1 LDHQD
6 SAQEG
11 EVNEPG
17 FFRRPGLLLPAVLA
31 PVAETLAVRLQ
42 GPAGSAA
49 LGPQVTAPPPLDL
62 FHDLRWISVFHNSW
76 ITLAL
81 ELSAMVVLRSLW
93 VAWAVHRSWPSDG
106 DRAGAN
112 PLPSLLAS
120 ARRVAIF
127 YSIAILL
134 FVPWVIVLAGQA
146 ISHVSFL
153 FFAALPPA
161 LALAAV
167 LPRGAASHA
176 AGKLWA
182 WRPTLRSAGWVL
194 ASFVWLSAAG
204 AVTATAPLPLAVLA
218 AAAAGLANAR
228 AWFGVVRDIATGTER
243 RSLPALAPAL
253 VASIFA
259 VTVGGTAIGLAVTAG
274 HGGQLG
280 AVGPPPAARPGEHP
294 VLLAAGLHS
303 RFSPVPPLDLPGGYV
318 GWRFSYRGM
327 DARGRPLPYGPEATQ
342 QSLAATATLM
352 ARQVHELHDA
362 YHEPVTLV
370 AESEGALVAR
380 TYLLKFYRPASHDVD
395 RLITLDMPSGVAG
408 VYFPPRGQQ
417 GWGVGTGWG
426 LRGLSNLLGAIAP
439 MHLSADSPLMREVLD
454 CRSTLSQQ
462 AASPPPPGVT
472 EVQVEA
478 LADWVDPP
486 PAAPPGVPTY
496 VIASTHGGLVKSA
509 QVQELIRGIIDGD
522 ASGSSGVSGR
532 LAQVVGATARPWLLP
547 TLPADLGPQPACAGA

>member
-1 LDHQD
+1 MRD
-6 SAQEG
+6 A
-11 EVNEPG
+11 G
-17 FFRRPGLLLPAVLA
+17 FFRRPGLLLPAVLG
-31 PVAETLAVRLQ
+31 PVVETIAVRLQ

-49 LGPQVTAPPPLDL
+49 LAPQVTAPPPLDL

-76 ITLAL
+76 IGLAL
-81 ELSAMVVLRSLW
+81 ELSAMVALRSLW

-106 DRAGAN
+106 SGPLGPGQDPPSK

-120 ARRVAIF
+120 ARWVAIF
-127 YSIAILL
+127 YSIAIVL

-161 LALAAV
+161 LAIAAV
-167 LPRGAASHA
+167 LPRAAASHA
-176 AGKLWA
+176 AGRLWE
-182 WRPTLRSAGWVL
+182 WRPTWRSAGWVL
-194 ASFVWLSAAG
+194 AAFMWLSAAG
-204 AVTATAPLPLAVLA
+204 AITATTPLPVAVLA

-228 AWFGVVRDIATGTER
+228 AWFGVVQDIATRRER
-243 RSLPALAPAL
+243 RPLRALAPAL
-253 VASIFA
+253 VGAIFA
-259 VTVGGTAIGLAVTAG
+259 VTVGGTAIGFAVTSG
-274 HGGQLG
+274 HGHRSE
-280 AVGPPPAARPGEHP
+280 AVGPPPAAQPGEHP

-303 RFSPVPPLDLPGGYV
+303 RLAPVPPLDLPGGYV
-318 GWRFSYRGM
+318 GWRFSYRGL
-327 DARGRPLPYGPEATQ
+327 DGKGRPLPYGPGATQ
-342 QSLAATATLM
+342 HSLAGSARLM
-352 ARQVHELHDA
+352 ALQVEELHRA
-362 YHEPVTLV
+362 YGEPVTLV
-370 AESEGALVAR
+370 GESEGALVAR
-380 TYLLKFYRPASHDVD
+380 TYLLKFYRPDSHDVD
-395 RLITLDMPSGVAG
+395 RFITLDMPSGVAG

-426 LRGLSNLLGAIAP
+426 LRGLAHLLGAIAP
-439 MHLSADSPLMREVLD
+439 LDLSADSPLMREVLD
-454 CRSTLSQQ
+454 CRTTLSQQ

-496 VIASTHGGLVKSA
+496 VIASTHGGLVQSA

-522 ASGSSGVSGR
+522 AGSHSGVPGR
-532 LAQVVGATARPWLLP
+532 LAEVVGATARAWLLP

>member
-1 LDHQD
+1 MRE
-6 SAQEG
+6 S
-11 EVNEPG
+11 G

-31 PVAETLAVRLQ
+31 PMAETIAVRLQ

-49 LGPQVTAPPPLDL
+49 LAPQVTAPPPLDL

-76 ITLAL
+76 IALAL
-81 ELSAMVVLRSLW
+81 ELSAMVALRSLW
-93 VAWAVHRSWPSDG
+93 VAWAVHRSWPSG
-106 DRAGAN
+106 SGGPGANGAAN

-120 ARRVAIF
+120 ARRVALF
-127 YSIAILL
+127 YSIGIVL

-161 LALAAV
+161 LAIAAV

-182 WRPTLRSAGWVL
+182 WRPTWRSAGWVL
-194 ASFVWLSAAG
+194 GAFVWLSVAG
-204 AVTATAPLPLAVLA
+204 AITATAPLPLALLA

-228 AWFGVVRDIATGTER
+228 AWFGVVRDIATRPER
-243 RSLPALAPAL
+243 RPLPALAPAL
-253 VASIFA
+253 LAAVFA
-259 VTVGGTAIGLAVTAG
+259 VTVGGTAIGFAVTSG
-274 HGGQLG
+274 RHQRG
-280 AVGPPPAARPGEHP
+280 AVGPPPASQPGEHP

-342 QSLAATATLM
+342 QSLAASARLM
-352 ARQVHELHDA
+352 AQQVGRLHDA
-362 YHEPVTLV
+362 YGEPVTLV

-380 TYLLKFYRPASHDVD
+380 TYLLNFYRSSSHEVD

-426 LRGLSNLLGAIAP
+426 LRGLAKLLGAIAP
-439 MHLSADSPLMREVLD
+439 LDLSADSPLMREVLD
-454 CRSTLSQQ
+454 CRSTLSEQ

-522 ASGSSGVSGR
+522 AVSHSGVSGR
-532 LAQVVGATARPWLLP
+532 LAEVVGATARAWLLP
-547 TLPADLGPQPACAGA
+547 TLPADLGPAPACARA